1 MKHKVDLCYTFLRF
15 SLYKSLAELRS
26 RGGGEDGGEPRLQ
39 GRLPQGGGHPAQAL
53 PTETQGR
60 HTLNTIYNAAFVK
73 YKDYPFK
80 FFSNF

>member
-1 MKHKVDLCYTFLRF
+1 MKHGVDLYCTPLQF

-60 HTLNTIYNAAFVK
+60 HTLKIIYIFMQ
-73 YKDYPFK
+73 
-80 FFSNF
+80 